1 MRLWLDLLRTPMAA
15 PETASLRRM
24 RRIWQVLCISA
35 GVSIFALGPLKAA
48 LGRAAPALILVL
60 IVACFA
66 LGTVYFLIK
75 HRADEAW
82 LNRDD
87 A

>member
-1 MRLWLDLLRTPMAA
+1 MPLWLDLMRTPMAA
-15 PETASLRRM
+15 PETALLRRM
-24 RRIWQVLCISA
+24 RRIWQALCVSA
-35 GVSIFALGPLKAA
+35 GVSILALQPLKAA
-48 LGRAAPALILVL
+48 LVRTAPALILVL
-60 IVACFA
+60 IVACFV

-75 HRADEAW
+75 QRADEAW